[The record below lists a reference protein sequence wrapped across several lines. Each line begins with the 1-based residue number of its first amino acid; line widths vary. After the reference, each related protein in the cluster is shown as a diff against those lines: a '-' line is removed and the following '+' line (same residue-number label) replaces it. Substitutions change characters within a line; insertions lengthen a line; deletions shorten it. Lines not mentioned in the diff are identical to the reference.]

1 MITGETIYK
10 SMGAI
15 VGFSVIVLLIQNFIG
30 EKQAQYTVLFTLI
43 GMLLINSDKIVSF
56 AKKIG
61 GNDDGND
68 Q

>member
-1 MITGETIYK
+1 METIYK

-30 EKQAQYTVLFTLI
+30 EKQAQYTVLFTLM

>member
-1 MITGETIYK
+1 METIYK

-30 EKQAQYTVLFTLI
+30 EKEAQYTVLFTLLS
-43 GMLLINSDKIVSF
+43 MVLINSGKIVNL

-61 GNDDGND
+61 GSEDGDN

>member
-1 MITGETIYK
+1 METIYK

-30 EKQAQYTVLFTLI
+30 EKEAQYTVLFTLLS
-43 GMLLINSDKIVSF
+43 MVLINSGKI
-56 AKKIG
+56 ATLIEKIG

-68 Q
+68 

>member
-1 MITGETIYK
+1 METIYK

-30 EKQAQYTVLFTLI
+30 EKEAQYTVLFTLLS
-43 GMLLINSDKIVSF
+43 MVLINSGKI
-56 AKKIG
+56 ATLIEKIG
-61 GNDDGND
+61 GSEDGDN